1 MSRVFNLPIKG
12 LKVGHSEDITVV
24 TGTTACIFDE
34 PAVAAV
40 HIMGASPGTR
50 ETELLNPEY
59 AVAKVDA
66 IVLSGGSAFGLDAAG
81 GCQAWLK
88 EHNRGIFIDPV
99 HIPIVPSAILF
110 DMRSAG
116 NKDWGRFSPYRDL
129 GYVAAEN
136 AKSEVPLGRVGAAFG
151 ASTANTPGG
160 FGMASATFSGGHIL
174 CMVALNAVGSP
185 LIGDTAH
192 YWAAPFE
199 ENNEFGGMGLPEP
212 WPEDAKVG
220 RTKSGQLVAGA
231 NTTLAII
238 VTDLALSPS
247 QAKRVSISAHD
258 GFARAL
264 YPVHTMADGDLIFTA
279 STGKVSLEDEKILE
293 LSVIAANVTTRAIGV
308 AAYEAQKGA
317 TI

>member
-1 MSRVFNLPIKG
+1 
-12 LKVGHSEDITVV
+12 
-24 TGTTACIFDE
+24 
-34 PAVAAV
+34 
-40 HIMGASPGTR
+40 
-50 ETELLNPEY
+50 
-59 AVAKVDA
+59 
-66 IVLSGGSAFGLDAAG
+66 
-81 GCQAWLK
+81 
-88 EHNRGIFIDPV
+88 
-99 HIPIVPSAILF
+99 
-110 DMRSAG
+110 
-116 NKDWGRFSPYRDL
+116 
-129 GYVAAEN
+129 
-136 AKSEVPLGRVGAAFG
+136 
-151 ASTANTPGG
+151 
-160 FGMASATFSGGHIL
+160 
-174 CMVALNAVGSP
+174 MVALNAVGSP

-279 STGKVSLEDEKILE
+279 STGRVSLEDEKILE

>member
-1 MSRVFNLPIKG
+1 MSRVFNLPIEG
-12 LKVGHSEDITVV
+12 LTVGHAEDSSVV
-24 TGTTACIFDE
+24 TGSTACIFEE

-59 AVAKVDA
+59 AVARVDA

-129 GYVAAEN
+129 GYAAAEN
-136 AKSEVPLGRVGAAFG
+136 ANNTVSLGRVGAAFG
-151 ASTANTPGG
+151 ASTANTLGG
-160 FGMASATFSGGHIL
+160 FGMANAKFAGGNIL
-174 CMVALNAVGSP
+174 SMVALNAVGSP
-185 LIGDTAH
+185 LIGNTNH

-199 ENNEFGGMGLPEP
+199 EDEEFGGMGLPDP

-279 STGKVSLEDEKILE
+279 STNQVHLDDDKILE
-293 LSVIAANVTTRAIGV
+293 LSVISANVTTRAIAV
-308 AAYEAQKGA
+308 AAYEAQKE
-317 TI
+317 TNS

>member
-1 MSRVFNLPIKG
+1 MSRIFNLPIDG
-12 LKVGHSEDITVV
+12 LKVGHSIEETVV

-34 PAVAAV
+34 PSVAAV

-88 EHNRGIFIDPV
+88 ENNRGIFIDPV

-110 DMRSAG
+110 DLRSPG

-129 GYVAAEN
+129 GYAAAEN
-136 AKSEVPLGRVGAAFG
+136 ATDKVLLGRAGAAFG

-160 FGMASATFSGGHIL
+160 FGMASAPFAGGHIL
-174 CMVALNAVGSP
+174 SMVALNSVGSP
-185 LIGDTAH
+185 LIGDTEH
-192 YWAAPFE
+192 YWAGPFE
-199 ENNEFGGMGLPEP
+199 EQDEFGGLGSPIP
-212 WPEDAKVG
+212 WPEDAKIG

-238 VTDLALSPS
+238 VTDLTLTPS

-279 STGKVSLEDEKILE
+279 STGKVELSEDKLLE
-293 LSVIAANVTTRAIGV
+293 LSVIAANVTARAIAV
-308 AAYEAQKGA
+308 AAFEAKKDEA
-317 TI
+317 S

>member
-1 MSRVFNLPIKG
+1 MSRVFNLPIEG
-12 LKVGHSEDITVV
+12 LTVGHAEDNSVV
-24 TGTTACIFDE
+24 TGSTACIFEE

-129 GYVAAEN
+129 GYAAAEN
-136 AKSEVPLGRVGAAFG
+136 ANNTVSLGRVGAAFG
-151 ASTANTPGG
+151 ASTANTLGG
-160 FGMASATFSGGHIL
+160 FGMASARFAGGNIL
-174 CMVALNAVGSP
+174 SMVALNAVGSP
-185 LIGDTAH
+185 LIGDTNH

-199 ENNEFGGMGLPEP
+199 EDEEFGGMGLPDP

-279 STGKVSLEDEKILE
+279 STNQVHLDDDKILE
-293 LSVIAANVTTRAIGV
+293 LSVISANVTTRAIAV
-308 AAYEAQKGA
+308 AAYEAQKE
-317 TI
+317 TNS